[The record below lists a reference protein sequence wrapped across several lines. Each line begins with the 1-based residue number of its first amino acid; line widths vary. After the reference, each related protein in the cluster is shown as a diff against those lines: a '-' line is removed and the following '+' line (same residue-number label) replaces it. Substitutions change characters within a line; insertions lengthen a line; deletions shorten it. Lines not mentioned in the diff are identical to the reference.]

1 MFLFDGIWIS
11 IIPTIIFLLFI
22 VLGILF
28 GIWRGFRKSLILA
41 IQALIIFVCCLI
53 LYFVFVNNPSTDVM
67 AVEIA
72 NNFLGEN
79 GLQNLMG
86 VSSEC
91 NSLKEI
97 LIQYIPKQL
106 NLGDGIALVLKDN
119 GTYLISIVN
128 LLYHIIFAVIA
139 LFLYLIIIFLS
150 LSI

>member
-72 NNFLGEN
+72 NNFG
-79 GLQNLMG
+79 
-86 VSSEC
+86 C
-91 NSLKEI
+91 
-97 LIQYIPKQL
+97 
-106 NLGDGIALVLKDN
+106 
-119 GTYLISIVN
+119 
-128 LLYHIIFAVIA
+128 F
-139 LFLYLIIIFLS
+139 F
-150 LSI
+150 